1 MTFFSSSYK
10 TSTNA
15 PPMPLRTLDHAPLK
29 KALPPSSLK
38 IFRQQSTVPLYMMS
52 AARETGELTGS
63 FSRAGAQREPRETQH
78 TETGRYSPGELCF

>member
-1 MTFFSSSYK
+1 MTFFSSSYR

-15 PPMPLRTLDHAPLK
+15 PPIPLRTLDHAPLK

-52 AARETGELTGS
+52 AARGRDSLDTEIRCQSLGELN
-63 FSRAGAQREPRETQH
+63 F
-78 TETGRYSPGELCF
+78 